1 MSIEVKICGINAPAA
16 LAAAVEGGA
25 DYVGFVF
32 YPPSPRAVTPAA
44 AAALAAAAPARLR
57 KVALVVDADDAL
69 LQEILD
75 AAPIDLLQL
84 HGSESVERVAA
95 VRARF
100 GVPVMKVLRV
110 AGAGDVAAAAAYE
123 PVADRLLFD
132 AKPPRDM
139 TGALPGGNALAF
151 DWQLLAG
158 RTWALPWMLSGGL
171 NADNVAEALR
181 VSGARAVDVSSGVED
196 RPGVKNPD
204 KIRAFIAAAK
214 RFSRAAGTDR

>member
-1 MSIEVKICGINAPAA
+1 MTVEVKICGVNAPAA
-16 LAAAVEGGA
+16 LAAAAEGGA

-32 YPPSPRAVTPAA
+32 YPPSPRSIAPAT

-57 KVALVVDADDAL
+57 KVALTVDADDARL
-69 LQEILD
+69 KEILE

-84 HGSESVERVAA
+84 HGGESVSRVAEI
-95 VRARF
+95 RARF
-100 GVPVMKVLRV
+100 GVPVMKVLKV
-110 AGAGDVAAAAAYE
+110 AGAEDVAAAAAYE

-139 TGALPGGNALAF
+139 KGALPGGNALIF

-158 RTWALPWMLSGGL
+158 RTWARPWMLSGGL
-171 NADNVAEALR
+171 DADNVAEALR
-181 VSGARAVDVSSGVED
+181 ISGASAVDVSSGVED
-196 RPGVKNPD
+196 RPGVKNSD

-214 RFSRAAGTDR
+214 AAGR